1 MVETQQDVFDAEWQK
16 SPERMWPLLMNGER
30 GQIAFKRIVRGVEH
44 PLGQSVFS
52 RVEQRQELT
61 MPAREFVNQQRAQDE
76 SRSLGGGEIQIEM
89 NRVAFIENDRDR
101 RRRDL
106 SAVEANRERFFRQRF
121 EASARCVELRLGDS
135 PVTISIHWRDQC
147 YLVAGECQP
156 HG

>member
-1 MVETQQDVFDAEWQK
+1 
-16 SPERMWPLLMNGER
+16 MWPRLMNGER
-30 GQIAFKRIVRGVEH
+30 GQVAFKRIVGCVEH

-52 RVEQRQELT
+52 RVEQRQELAMT
-61 MPAREFVNQQRAQDE
+61 AREFVNQQRAQDE
-76 SRSLGGGEIQIEM
+76 SRSMRRREIQVEM
-89 NRVAFIENDRDR
+89 NRVAFVEVDRDR
-101 RRRDL
+101 RWRDL

-121 EASARCVELRLGDS
+121 EASARGVELRLGDS